1 MDWNKSE
8 IDLNYTIDINGDKIK
23 PYDVLLKNV
32 DFWLSEMKNVVGA
45 NIEKSAD
52 KILFNLAFNR
62 ISNKI
67 FPNLIQYLIPS
78 INFEGKKVISNNV
91 ISASQFWEEF
101 WPKVWEDLTLPERM
115 LIQKLTILSKDT
127 QYKEL
132 VDALG
137 KNLSDGQPYTIY
149 KKEISNQ
156 IKLFYDGIAKS
167 FSSMFGGKRIS
178 LNNNL
183 VNQII
188 TDLNSKISGVKIE
201 FPTNS

>member
-78 INFEGKKVISNNV
+78 INFDGKKVISNNV